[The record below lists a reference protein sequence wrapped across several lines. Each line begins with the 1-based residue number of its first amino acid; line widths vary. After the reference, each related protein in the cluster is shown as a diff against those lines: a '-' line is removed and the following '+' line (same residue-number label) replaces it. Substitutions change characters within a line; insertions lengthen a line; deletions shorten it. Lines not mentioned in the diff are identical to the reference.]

1 MAMVYTSSQLL
12 SFEEFL
18 ARYGE
23 DSRYELADGEL
34 IEMEPTGPHEMVAGK
49 VATRVGTEIDR
60 SGYPWFVP
68 KSCILRPMHE
78 VATARRPDVAV
89 IDERALS
96 EEPLWE
102 YEPVITQGR
111 SSPLV
116 VEVVSTNWEND
127 YARKLEEYAFFGI
140 LEYWIVDFRGLGGV
154 AYIGRPKQ
162 PTFTVCQLVGED
174 YQQTQFRLTEP
185 IVSLLFPELKLTLQD
200 LMPREFQSQ

>member
-1 MAMVYTSSQLL
+1 MVYTSSQLL
-12 SFEEFL
+12 SFEDFL
-18 ARYGE
+18 DRYGE
-23 DSRYELADGEL
+23 NDRYELADGEL
-34 IEMEPTGPHEMVAGK
+34 IDMDPTGPHEMVAGK
-49 VATRVGTEIDR
+49 IATRVGREIDR
-60 SGYPWFVP
+60 AELPWFVP

-89 IDERALS
+89 IDERALGD
-96 EEPLWE
+96 EPLWE

-111 SSPLV
+111 SIPLV

-154 AYIGRPKQ
+154 AYIERPKQ

-174 YQQTQFRLTEP
+174 YQQTQFRLTES
-185 IVSLLFPELKLTLQD
+185 IVSPLFPALELTLQD
-200 LMPREFQSQ
+200 LMPRGF

>member
-1 MAMVYTSSQLL
+1 MVYTSSQLL
-12 SFEEFL
+12 SFEAFL

-49 VATRVGTEIDR
+49 IATRVGREIDR
-60 SGYPWFVP
+60 SEIPWFVP
-68 KSCILRPMHE
+68 KSCILRPMNA

-89 IDERALS
+89 IDERALGD
-96 EEPLWE
+96 EPLWE

-111 SSPLV
+111 SIPLV

-185 IVSLLFPELKLTLQD
+185 IVSPLFPALQLTLQD
-200 LMPREFQSQ
+200 LMPRGF

>member
-18 ARYGE
+18 AHYGE

-34 IEMEPTGPHEMVAGK
+34 VEMEPTGPHEMVAGK
-49 VATRVGTEIDR
+49 IATRLGAEIDR
-60 SGYPWFVP
+60 LGLPWFVP
-68 KSCILRPMHE
+68 KSCILRPMTE

-89 IDERALS
+89 IDERALQD
-96 EEPLWE
+96 EPLWE

-111 SSPLV
+111 SIPLV

-174 YQQTQFRLTEP
+174 YEQTQFRMTEP
-185 IVSLLFPELKLTLQD
+185 IVSTLFPTLKLTLQD
-200 LMPREFQSQ
+200 LMPRGF